1 VWAHTLAQGTGHV
14 FGPKITDFRPRADG
28 NTLAVC
34 RGMTPT
40 IDFSV
45 IELLRGLALDGD
57 PDPIVELRS
66 LFIEDAARH
75 IQALNTAVASG
86 DERTAKRA
94 AHSLKGMCGS
104 IGAQNLY
111 EMSSQFEVAPTI
123 DPNSLR
129 QLESEFVRVTQALQA
144 A

>member
-1 VWAHTLAQGTGHV
+1 
-14 FGPKITDFRPRADG
+14 
-28 NTLAVC
+28 
-34 RGMTPT
+34 MTPA
-40 IDFSV
+40 IDYSV

-75 IQALNTAVASG
+75 IQTLNVAIATG

-111 EMSSQFEVAPTI
+111 EMSSQFEVAATI
-123 DPNSLR
+123 DPQSVEL
-129 QLESEFVRVTQALQA
+129 LESEFVRVTQALQA